1 MNQRSLKNGIISI
14 VFIAYIILYRLL
26 IFKNYMKF
34 AEVISASFLIILLV
48 VAIKLLGF
56 RKDKPT
62 MLSKNVLKVTIFYLV
77 LAFSIMYGLG
87 LVVGFLH
94 NAYSRNIFS
103 LFDNMFLPI
112 IIIAIVEMIRYVVIW
127 ANKDKKGYIVLFT
140 VILILFEL
148 ALGVRTINPEDFAAT
163 FSIAATIIVPVI
175 VKNSILSYLCYHVG
189 YKVPLVYRLVMDT
202 YIFIVPII
210 SDIGDYMNSMILL
223 SLPFLIY
230 ITAFPMIDE
239 RTTKEEPIFK
249 IDNFSFLNIP
259 IMILLVALIALISGF
274 FPHYMIGI
282 GSDSMNPKINKGD
295 AVIIKKLNK
304 KTEVKQK
311 DIIAYTKGNRIVV
324 HRVVNVNKNKD
335 RITYT
340 TKGDANNS
348 KDPQDVKRKE
358 IKGIVK
364 FKIPF
369 IAYPTVWLSELING

>member
-112 IIIAIVEMIRYVVIW
+112 IIIAVVEMIRYVVIW

-148 ALGVRTINPEDFAAT
+148 ALGVRTINLEDFAST

>member
-127 ANKDKKGYIVLFT
+127 AIK
-140 VILILFEL
+140 
-148 ALGVRTINPEDFAAT
+148 
-163 FSIAATIIVPVI
+163 
-175 VKNSILSYLCYHVG
+175 
-189 YKVPLVYRLVMDT
+189 
-202 YIFIVPII
+202 
-210 SDIGDYMNSMILL
+210 
-223 SLPFLIY
+223 
-230 ITAFPMIDE
+230 
-239 RTTKEEPIFK
+239 
-249 IDNFSFLNIP
+249 
-259 IMILLVALIALISGF
+259 
-274 FPHYMIGI
+274 
-282 GSDSMNPKINKGD
+282 
-295 AVIIKKLNK
+295 IKK
-304 KTEVKQK
+304 
-311 DIIAYTKGNRIVV
+311 DI
-324 HRVVNVNKNKD
+324 
-335 RITYT
+335 
-340 TKGDANNS
+340 
-348 KDPQDVKRKE
+348 
-358 IKGIVK
+358 
-364 FKIPF
+364 
-369 IAYPTVWLSELING
+369 

>member
-14 VFIAYIILYRLL
+14 AFIAYIILYRLL
-26 IFKNYMKF
+26 IFKSYMKF

-112 IIIAIVEMIRYVVIW
+112 IIIAVVEMIRYVVIW

-175 VKNSILSYLCYHVG
+175 VKNGILSYLCYHVG

-210 SDIGDYMNSMILL
+210 PDIGDYMNSMILL

-340 TKGDANNS
+340 TKGDANKS

>member
-14 VFIAYIILYRLL
+14 AFIAYIILYRLL
-26 IFKNYMKF
+26 IFKSYMKF

-94 NAYSRNIFS
+94 NAYSRNMFS

-175 VKNSILSYLCYHVG
+175 VKNGILSYLCYHVG

-210 SDIGDYMNSMILL
+210 PDIGDYMNSMILL
-223 SLPFLIY
+223 SLPFLVY

-304 KTEVKQK
+304 KTEIKQK
-311 DIIAYTKGNRIVV
+311 DIIAYTQGNRIVV

-340 TKGDANNS
+340 TKGDANKS

>member
-1 MNQRSLKNGIISI
+1 MG
-14 VFIAYIILYRLL
+14 
-26 IFKNYMKF
+26 
-34 AEVISASFLIILLV
+34 
-48 VAIKLLGF
+48 
-56 RKDKPT
+56 
-62 MLSKNVLKVTIFYLV
+62 
-77 LAFSIMYGLG
+77 
-87 LVVGFLH
+87 
-94 NAYSRNIFS
+94 
-103 LFDNMFLPI
+103 
-112 IIIAIVEMIRYVVIW
+112 
-127 ANKDKKGYIVLFT
+127 NKDKKGYIVLFT

-210 SDIGDYMNSMILL
+210 PDIGDYMNSMILL

>member
-210 SDIGDYMNSMILL
+210 PDIGDYMNSMILL